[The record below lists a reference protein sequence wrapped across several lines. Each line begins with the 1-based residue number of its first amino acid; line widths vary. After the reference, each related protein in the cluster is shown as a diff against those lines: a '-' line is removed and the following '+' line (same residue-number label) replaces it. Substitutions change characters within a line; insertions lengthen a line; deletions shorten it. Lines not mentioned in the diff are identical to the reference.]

1 MRLARMILPVIV
13 ALGLCATGS
22 AMAQDLAYK
31 EGAVWSVT
39 LVKVKPGMLNQY
51 MRDLATTRKPVME
64 EAQKQGLILSQKMLA
79 GPSSNHE
86 DFNMVLMVEYKNWAA
101 FDGLTSKFDAI
112 NSKLIGSEDKRTQI
126 NVKRTD
132 MREIL
137 GSKNMQEMHFK

>member
-1 MRLARMILPVIV
+1 MMLTVIV
-13 ALGLCATGS
+13 AFGPCATGS
-22 AMAQDLAYK
+22 AMAQDPAYK
-31 EGAVWSVT
+31 EGTVWSVT
-39 LVKVKPGMLNQY
+39 LIKVKAGMFNQY

-79 GPSSNHE
+79 GSSSNHE

-112 NSKLIGSEDKRTQI
+112 NSKLIGSEDKRAQI
-126 NVKRTD
+126 SVKRTD

-137 GSKNMQEMHFK
+137 GGKSMQEVHFK